1 MEVSN
6 MPLTKLAA
14 GVFGAVYLLVGIVG
28 FAVTGLS
35 GTGTLI
41 VFPLSP
47 LHNVVHLAIGA
58 AGLAAYF
65 AGPALSRTFC
75 QVVGGVLALVAV
87 LGIIVSNPLGIL
99 PIGGFDVVL
108 HVASALVL
116 MYIGFANR
124 QEYATA

>member
-1 MEVSN
+1 
-6 MPLTKLAA
+6 MPLSKLAA

-28 FAVTGLS
+28 FFVTGIS

-47 LHNVVHLAIGA
+47 LHNIVHLAIGA
-58 AGLAAYF
+58 FGIAAYM

-75 QVVGGVLALVAV
+75 QVVGATLALVAV
-87 LGIIVSNPLGIL
+87 LGVIVGNSLSFL
-99 PIGGFDVVL
+99 PIGGFDIGL

-116 MYIGFANR
+116 LYLGFAAR
-124 QEYATA
+124 DDAVRA

>member
-6 MPLTKLAA
+6 MPLTKFAA

-28 FAVTGLS
+28 FVVTGLS

-41 VFPLSP
+41 IFLLSP

-75 QVVGGVLALVAV
+75 QVVGGVLALVAI

-124 QEYATA
+124 EEYATA

>member
-1 MEVSN
+1 

-28 FAVTGLS
+28 FFVTGLS

-41 VFPLSP
+41 IFPISP

-58 AGLAAYF
+58 AGMAAYF
-65 AGPALSRTFC
+65 AGPAMARTFC
-75 QVVGGVLALVAV
+75 QVVGAVLAMVAV
-87 LGIIVSNPLGIL
+87 LGIIVGNSLSFL

-108 HVASALVL
+108 HVATALVL
-116 MYIGFANR
+116 LYLGFAAKE
-124 QEYATA
+124 EYATA